1 MSTRLTGSLIL
12 LIFCVGA
19 FGQTDESQF
28 NSIFGNVSGAPAT
41 VTLSGD
47 ASAVTT
53 TDSAGNYRF
62 FRVKTGNY
70 VVAPSRPG
78 FTFTPSVAPVSI
90 QGNSDLE
97 VNFTATPIPT
107 PTEPLPT
114 EPSPTEPPPTEPTPP
129 PSVQHSV
136 SLIWTASITPNPTGY
151 NVYRATA
158 STGPYTKL
166 NASPLPG
173 STYVD
178 DTVASG
184 QTYFYVR
191 MWTSTTMRV
200 HIQIRP
206 RR

>member
-1 MSTRLTGSLIL
+1 MSTRLTGSLTI
-12 LIFCVGA
+12 LIFCAGA

-78 FTFTPSVAPVSI
+78 FTFTPSVAPVSVR
-90 QGNSDLE
+90 GNSDLE

-107 PTEPLPT
+107 PTEPP
-114 EPSPTEPPPTEPTPP
+114 PIEPPPP

-173 STYVD
+173 VSYVD

-184 QTYFYVR
+184 QTYFYVA
-191 MWTSTTMRV
+191 TTV
-200 HIQIRP
+200 DVDNNESAYSNQATAIVP
-206 RR
+206 TP

>member
-1 MSTRLTGSLIL
+1 MSTRLAGSLIL
-12 LIFCVGA
+12 LIFSAGAVGQA
-19 FGQTDESQF
+19 NEGQF

-47 ASAVTT
+47 TSAVTT
-53 TDSAGNYRF
+53 TDNAGNYRF
-62 FRVKTGNY
+62 FRVKTGSY
-70 VVAPSRPG
+70 VVAPSQPG
-78 FTFTPSVAPVSI
+78 FTFTPSGASISI

-107 PTEPLPT
+107 PTEP
-114 EPSPTEPPPTEPTPP
+114 PPTEPTSP
-129 PSVQHSV
+129 PSAQHSV

-151 NVYRATA
+151 NLYRATA

-173 STYVD
+173 VSYVD

-184 QTYFYVR
+184 QTYFYVA
-191 MWTSTTMRV
+191 TTV
-200 HIQIRP
+200 DVDNNESAYSNQATAIVP
-206 RR
+206 TP